1 VLRGAAVALLAL
13 ALAGCSLADLT
24 GGPEPVSPDEA
35 EAHDDAIDALVDRT
49 LPEIAGPSR
58 KSHIEPRLGEAAIA
72 LIGFA
77 PEVRCWST
85 RDWEEIDTA
94 MGFEGLYGFADA
106 FTLRLH
112 LAPEVCG
119 PLAEAMYRGRLVRDV
134 EMATALVVFV
144 HEAQHFTG
152 GRPSEAAVEC
162 RAMQRAGRAAE
173 LLFDSEAY
181 GSDLARIY
189 WERVYPYQVEG
200 YVTDDC
206 RDGGPL
212 DLEAGREGW
221 PVP

>member
-35 EAHDDAIDALVDRT
+35 EARNDVIEALVDRP

-58 KSHIEPRLGEAAIA
+58 KSHIEPRLGDAAIT
-72 LIGFA
+72 LTGFA

-85 RDWEEIDTA
+85 RDWQEIDTA

-112 LAPEVCG
+112 LAPEVCA
-119 PLAEAMYRGRLVRDV
+119 PLVDALYRGRLARDV
-134 EMATALVVFV
+134 ETATALVVFT

-152 GRPSEAAVEC
+152 GQPSEAAVEC
-162 RAMQRAGRAAE
+162 RAMQRAGHAAK
-173 LLFDSEAY
+173 LLFGSEAY
-181 GSDLARIY
+181 GRDLARIY
-189 WERVYPYQVEG
+189 WEQVYPHQVEG
-200 YVTDDC
+200 YVSDEC

-212 DLEAGREGW
+212 DLEPEREGW